1 MKTKAV
7 SRVFPAEANT
17 EHAVFLQ
24 EVRRWSV
31 HRELLR
37 EVAYACE
44 PESIDTESS
53 VECCGVSRHISLY
66 RRNRIHLPVQIRVVY
81 ICERNITH
89 SYGVKQGIS
98 IIKIHRSD
106 IKYIT
111 LNKFWFYQKVP
122 RVLFIAKTWHFVY
135 KCRNLFSFKQFLFN
149 NCMLYRAEDISVFG
163 KACNFKI

>member
-1 MKTKAV
+1 V
-7 SRVFPAEANT
+7 SRVFAAEANT

-31 HRELLR
+31 HSELLR

-44 PESIDTESS
+44 PESLDTESS
-53 VECCGVSRHISLY
+53 VECCGMRRHISLY
-66 RRNRIHLPVQIRVVY
+66 RRNRIHLPVQISVVY
-81 ICERNITH
+81 FCERNITH

-111 LNKFWFYQKVP
+111 LNNFWFYQKVP
-122 RVLFIAKTWHFVY
+122 WVRFIAKTWHFVY
-135 KCRNLFSFKQFLFN
+135 KCRNLFSFKQFLFHN
-149 NCMLYRAEDISVFG
+149 FMFYRAENISVFVE
-163 KACNFKI
+163 ACNFKI